1 MKVILMSNVE
11 NLGEAGDVITV
22 KPGYARNKLIPMG
35 LALRASKR
43 NIAVAIEK
51 KRVSMAK
58 VERENQAM
66 EILAKKLSKVEIT
79 IEVKVGEEEK
89 MFGSIT
95 NKDLHKELETI
106 GSRKDR
112 DQRELAERAD
122 SLEELAMSRLEKIR
136 MLEAQLR
143 QHLYSL
149 AKKDGAAAK
158 GLREMLAAT
167 GDTSLQISNIF
178 CLKGIVIFS
187 PLQFIFLRELT
198 TISKSLFLQGIAIYI
213 KSRPKYLIAAFCII
227 GDRE

>member
-51 KRVSMAK
+51 KRVFMAK

-95 NKDLHKELETI
+95 NKDLHKELI
-106 GSRKDR
+106 NKGF
-112 DQRELAERAD
+112 ELD
-122 SLEELAMSRLEKIR
+122 KN
-136 MLEAQLR
+136 
-143 QHLYSL
+143 
-149 AKKDGAAAK
+149 
-158 GLREMLAAT
+158 
-167 GDTSLQISNIF
+167 QISINEPIKA
-178 CLKGIVIFS
+178 LGIYHITVEVAKDITSDVKLYVIKG
-187 PLQFIFLRELT
+187 
-198 TISKSLFLQGIAIYI
+198 
-213 KSRPKYLIAAFCII
+213 
-227 GDRE
+227 